1 MPPARSGATPSL
13 GFMSPAPAPGLLLV
27 VVLCRWL
34 VGGAHC
40 PAVLAASSVSASS
53 MGWARPVPVPVRLG
67 VPSLVVVVGGGE
79 GGSGGGAGSGLG
91 WPR

>member
-13 GFMSPAPAPGLLLV
+13 GFLSPAPAPGLVLV

-53 MGWARPVPVPVRLG
+53 MSASASASASAFGCALR
-67 VPSLVVVVGGGE
+67 
-79 GGSGGGAGSGLG
+79 
-91 WPR
+91 